1 MFVLLEKLHKQAS
14 NTCQHQVNKWIV
26 VCLYTRTLCH
36 CQHGL
41 DLKNMA
47 EQKNKFLNDAYI

>member
-47 EQKNKFLNDAYI
+47 E